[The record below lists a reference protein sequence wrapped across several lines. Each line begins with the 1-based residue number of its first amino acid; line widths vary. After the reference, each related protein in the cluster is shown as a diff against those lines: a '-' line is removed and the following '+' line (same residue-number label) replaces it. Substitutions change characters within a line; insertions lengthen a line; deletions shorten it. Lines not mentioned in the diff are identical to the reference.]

1 MATLQGEALCP
12 GCRDL
17 ARKKITEEQMQVLRD
32 LFPDEVIVR
41 RCGRIF
47 ALTEDGARGYDHRLL
62 IAMERMGLVEKEHAK
77 FSDAYQLA
85 WGGLRKLEQCLSL
98 PPRELGGEMELLRP
112 VISHAAHALNAMLRE
127 RVGFWSV
134 GVGAGRGEIAEEGI
148 ARLADVALAV
158 AGSARLHGAPLLRAA
173 SFAHIADTDL
183 RDEDAPLCTKNA
195 FLERELYVNRDI
207 ATPRLR
213 SG

>member
-134 GVGAGRGEIAEEGI
+134 GVGAGRLYVYASPRGCDLKEIACGWWQGWPVKI
-148 ARLADVALAV
+148 SRCGRPVPA
-158 AGSARLHGAPLLRAA
+158 
-173 SFAHIADTDL
+173 
-183 RDEDAPLCTKNA
+183 
-195 FLERELYVNRDI
+195 
-207 ATPRLR
+207 
-213 SG
+213 